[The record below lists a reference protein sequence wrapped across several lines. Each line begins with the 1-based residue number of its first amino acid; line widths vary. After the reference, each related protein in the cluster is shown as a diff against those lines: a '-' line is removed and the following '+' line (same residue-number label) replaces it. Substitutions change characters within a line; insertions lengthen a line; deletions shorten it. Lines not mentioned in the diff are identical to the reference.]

1 MISLLWILEIVLF
14 EPIYKNIQTKQV
26 ENVTNEIVDNY
37 GSYEMRDYL
46 DLSGK
51 NNCNI
56 IIFKQVDKNIEILF
70 NTSRIR
76 DDFELK
82 SNIRHF
88 LDTLGTKTNISYIS
102 GNNVMENVNV
112 GEVESFNGENIYFY
126 VNSIITPATSAIEVF
141 TILLLIISAVSL
153 IVAVII
159 SIYLSKRISKP
170 LHGLSNQAKE
180 LSSGNLDIEFSG
192 KGYEEIENLVSTL
205 NYSIKEIK
213 KSETLQKEVV
223 QNVSHELRTPLT
235 LIKSYTELIQ
245 DYGNE
250 NPEKTQKH
258 TKIILDET
266 TKLENLINDMLD
278 LSKMQ
283 AKTIEYNISK
293 FNLSESLEKFEEFY
307 KHQYQDFDFKF
318 NYPKNCLITADRLRI
333 EQVIINL
340 INNAINYSQIEN
352 KKIIISLRRN
362 LKEGFIRFSVKDFGI
377 GIAKEDLG
385 LIFERHFRSSSAKRA
400 VVGSGVGLTIVKEI
414 LNYHEFKFG
423 VISEPFKGSFFYFD
437 IPIKI

>member
-26 ENVTNEIVDNY
+26 EKVTNEIVENY
-37 GSYEMRDYL
+37 GKYERHDYL

-56 IIFKQVDKNIEILF
+56 IIFKQSNQNIEILY

-82 SNIRHF
+82 ANIRQF
-88 LDTLGTKTNISYIS
+88 LNTLGTKTNISYIS
-102 GNNVMENVNV
+102 GNNVMESVNV

-126 VNSIITPATSAIEVF
+126 VNSIITPASSAIEVF
-141 TILLLIISAVSL
+141 TILLLIISIVSL
-153 IVAVII
+153 IIAIII
-159 SIYLSKRISKP
+159 SIYLSRRISKP
-170 LHGLSNQAKE
+170 LQKISSQAKE

-192 KGYEEIENLVSTL
+192 GGYEEVDNLVSTL

-213 KSETLQKEVV
+213 KSETLQREVV

-245 DYGNE
+245 DFGAE
-250 NPEKTQKH
+250 NVEKTKKH

-293 FNLSESLEKFEEFY
+293 FDLSESLEKFEEFY
-307 KHQYQDFDFKF
+307 KREHNNFDFEF
-318 NYPKNCLITADRLRI
+318 SYPKNCFIEADKLRI
-333 EQVIINL
+333 EQVIINF
-340 INNAINYSQIEN
+340 INNAINYSQEDN
-352 KKIIISLRRN
+352 KKVIVSLKRHI
-362 LKEGFIRFSVKDFGI
+362 KDGYIRFFVKDYGI
-377 GIAKEDLG
+377 GISKEDLD
-385 LIFERHFRSSSAKRA
+385 LIFDRHFRSSSAKRA

-414 LNYHEFKFG
+414 LNYHKFKFG
-423 VISEPFKGSFFYFD
+423 VISELGKGSLFYFD
-437 IPIKI
+437 IPIKN